1 MAKELTF
8 RAAKRGDIPAV
19 ARIIAENYHHEYE
32 GILDSRYLAGM
43 DEAYL
48 LRIFEAY
55 WLTPGNE
62 ILVALEK
69 EEGSEGETVVGF
81 AAGTPSPDVLG
92 TFWLEYLHVDSEHRR
107 QGIGSALFD
116 EAKDMAKWMG
126 YGQLTSHIFAG
137 NRIREAFLEKLGGE
151 PGEEFRMELEGFGVM
166 TRIYL
171 FELA

>member
-1 MAKELTF
+1 MANEFSF
-8 RAAKRGDIPAV
+8 RAAKRADLPAV
-19 ARIIAENYHHEYE
+19 ARIIAENYQKEYT

-43 DEAYL
+43 DEEYL
-48 LRIFEAY
+48 QRIFEAY

-62 ILVALEK
+62 IIVASEK
-69 EEGSEGETVVGF
+69 GEDGTEAIVGF

-92 TFWLEYLHVDSEHRR
+92 SFWLEYLHVDGEHRR

-116 EAKDMAKWMG
+116 EATDMARWMG
-126 YGQLTSHIFAG
+126 YDQLTSHIFAG
-137 NRIREAFLEKLGGE
+137 NRIREAFFEKLGGE

>member
-1 MAKELTF
+1 MANECSF
-8 RAAKRGDIPAV
+8 RAAKRADLPAV
-19 ARIIAENYHHEYE
+19 ARIIAENYQKEYT

-43 DEAYL
+43 DEEYL

-62 ILVALEK
+62 IIVAAEK
-69 EEGSEGETVVGF
+69 EEGGEEQIVGF
-81 AAGTPSPDVLG
+81 AAGTPSPDIFG
-92 TFWLEYLHVDSEHRR
+92 SFWLEYLHVDGEHRR
-107 QGIGSALFD
+107 QGIGSALLD

-137 NRIREAFLEKLGGE
+137 NRIREAFLEKFGGE

-166 TRIYL
+166 TRIYF